1 MTVLLHSIV
10 RAKKKKKE
18 RKKPNKLHYLKKKG
32 KKSASENLVNLMK
45 TFQSNFYRIYYGE
58 RRM

>member
-18 RKKPNKLHYLKKKG
+18 KSPISFTTLKKKG
-32 KKSASENLVNLMK
+32 KKRASENLVNLMK

>member
-10 RAKKKKKE
+10 RAKKKKK

-32 KKSASENLVNLMK
+32 QKKGIRESGKFNENISK
-45 TFQSNFYRIYYGE
+45 
-58 RRM
+58 

>member
-10 RAKKKKKE
+10 RAKKKK

-32 KKSASENLVNLMK
+32 QKKGIRESGKFNENISK
-45 TFQSNFYRIYYGE
+45 
-58 RRM
+58 